1 MSHWQLHGP
10 PILVALRVQFPPAS
24 PSAVAL
30 AGSPPES
37 GKAIALH
44 WPPLLGSPPE
54 AGKVTGRNLPS
65 LAVFLSLAGLAA
77 PSSQSGQACQLQGQ
91 TFAA

>member
-10 PILVALRVQFPPAS
+10 PILVALRVQS
-24 PSAVAL
+24 PSAIAL